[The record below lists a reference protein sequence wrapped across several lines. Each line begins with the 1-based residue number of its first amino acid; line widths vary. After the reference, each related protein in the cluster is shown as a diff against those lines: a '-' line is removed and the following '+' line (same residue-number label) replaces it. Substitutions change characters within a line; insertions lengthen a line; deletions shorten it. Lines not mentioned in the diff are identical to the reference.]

1 MRHPS
6 LKRNG
11 PTLCLRHNADPKPL
25 TFQERLTVM
34 STHSSSAP
42 EREATPHATN
52 QTISDAIKRRAQS
65 LINDRTIDAG
75 DRAFIRYAL
84 ATNDAPGLSELVR
97 RADAGEPIID
107 ESCVLAASDEI
118 STEEKLERLAAMI
131 CQAGA
136 QPETRSAALL
146 VLMSTLENSTEPK
159 VLANHVKH
167 IAFTRCGELNCFGMV
182 DAQIAAIES
191 ELLVN

>member
-1 MRHPS
+1 M
-6 LKRNG
+6 L
-11 PTLCLRHNADPKPL
+11 
-25 TFQERLTVM
+25 
-34 STHSSSAP
+34 
-42 EREATPHATN
+42 EA
-52 QTISDAIKRRAQS
+52 
-65 LINDRTIDAG
+65 ND
-75 DRAFIRYAL
+75 
-84 ATNDAPGLSELVR
+84 
-97 RADAGEPIID
+97 
-107 ESCVLAASDEI
+107 DEI
-118 STEEKLERLAAMI
+118 SIEEKLERLAAMI

-146 VLMSTLENSTEPK
+146 VLMSTIENSMEPK

>member
-1 MRHPS
+1 
-6 LKRNG
+6 
-11 PTLCLRHNADPKPL
+11 
-25 TFQERLTVM
+25 M

-42 EREATPHATN
+42 ERQATPHATNSTTN

-65 LINDRTIDAG
+65 LIKDRTIDAG
-75 DRAFIRYAL
+75 DRAYISYAL
-84 ATNDAPGLSELVR
+84 ATDDTVGLSELVR

-107 ESCVLAASDEI
+107 DSHLLQANDEI
-118 STEEKLERLAAMI
+118 STEEKVEQLAAMI
-131 CQAGA
+131 CQAGG
-136 QPETRSAALL
+136 QLETRSAALL

-182 DAQIAAIES
+182 DAQIAAIEI
-191 ELLVN
+191 ELLAN

>member
-1 MRHPS
+1 
-6 LKRNG
+6 
-11 PTLCLRHNADPKPL
+11 
-25 TFQERLTVM
+25 M
-34 STHSSSAP
+34 STHSSSAH

-52 QTISDAIKRRAQS
+52 STTNNSISDAIRRRAHS
-65 LINDRTIDAG
+65 LIKDRTIDAS

-84 ATNDAPGLSELVR
+84 ATDDAPGLSELVR

-107 ESCVLAASDEI
+107 ESCMLEADDEL
-118 STEEKLERLAAMI
+118 STEEKVERLAAMI

-136 QPETRSAALL
+136 QPEIRSAALL

-159 VLANHVKH
+159 LLANHLKH
-167 IAFTRCGELNCFGMV
+167 LAFTRCGELNCFGMV

-191 ELLVN
+191 ELGVEKFVLDRGPHVHRNEASTGQEPGRRLK

>member
-1 MRHPS
+1 
-6 LKRNG
+6 
-11 PTLCLRHNADPKPL
+11 
-25 TFQERLTVM
+25 M

-42 EREATPHATN
+42 ERQATPHATN
-52 QTISDAIKRRAQS
+52 STTNNTFSDAIKRRAQS
-65 LINDRTIDAG
+65 LIKDRTIDES

-97 RADAGEPIID
+97 RVDAGEPVID
-107 ESCVLAASDEI
+107 ESCVLEANDEI

-131 CQAGA
+131 CQAGD
-136 QPETRSAALL
+136 QPETRAAALL
-146 VLMSTLENSTEPK
+146 VLMSILENSTEPK

-167 IAFTRCGELNCFGMV
+167 IAFTRCGELNCYGMV
-182 DAQIAAIES
+182 DVQIATIES

>member
-1 MRHPS
+1 
-6 LKRNG
+6 
-11 PTLCLRHNADPKPL
+11 
-25 TFQERLTVM
+25 M

-42 EREATPHATN
+42 ERQATPHATN
-52 QTISDAIKRRAQS
+52 STNTISDAIKRRAQS

-84 ATNDAPGLSELVR
+84 ATDDAPGLSELVR

-107 ESCVLAASDEI
+107 ESCMLEASDEI
-118 STEEKLERLAAMI
+118 STEEKLEQLAAMI
-131 CQAGA
+131 CQAGS

-159 VLANHVKH
+159 VLAYHVKH

-182 DAQIAAIES
+182 DAQIVAIES
-191 ELLVN
+191 ELL

>member
-1 MRHPS
+1 
-6 LKRNG
+6 
-11 PTLCLRHNADPKPL
+11 
-25 TFQERLTVM
+25 
-34 STHSSSAP
+34 
-42 EREATPHATN
+42 
-52 QTISDAIKRRAQS
+52 
-65 LINDRTIDAG
+65 
-75 DRAFIRYAL
+75 
-84 ATNDAPGLSELVR
+84 VR
-97 RADAGEPIID
+97 RADAGEAIID
-107 ESCVLAASDEI
+107 DSYMLEADDEI

-131 CQAGA
+131 CQVGG

-182 DAQIAAIES
+182 DAQIAAIET

>member
-1 MRHPS
+1 
-6 LKRNG
+6 
-11 PTLCLRHNADPKPL
+11 
-25 TFQERLTVM
+25 M

-42 EREATPHATN
+42 ERQATPHATNSTTN

-65 LINDRTIDAG
+65 LIKDRTIDAS
-75 DRAFIRYAL
+75 DRAYISFAL
-84 ATNDAPGLSELVR
+84 ATDDTSGLSELVR

-107 ESCVLAASDEI
+107 ESCVLEADDEI

-131 CQAGA
+131 FQAGS
-136 QPETRSAALL
+136 PLETRSAALL

-159 VLANHVKH
+159 VLANHIKH
-167 IAFTRCGELNCFGMV
+167 IAFTRCGELNCYGMV

-191 ELLVN
+191 ELLASTIAD

>member
-1 MRHPS
+1 
-6 LKRNG
+6 
-11 PTLCLRHNADPKPL
+11 
-25 TFQERLTVM
+25 M

-42 EREATPHATN
+42 ERQATPHATN
-52 QTISDAIKRRAQS
+52 SNNTINDAVRRRAQS
-65 LINDRTIDAG
+65 LINDRAIDAS

-97 RADAGEPIID
+97 CADAGEPIID
-107 ESCVLAASDEI
+107 ESYMPEVNDEI
-118 STEEKLERLAAMI
+118 STEEKIERLAEMI
-131 CQAGA
+131 CQAGG
-136 QPETRSAALL
+136 QLETRSAALL

-167 IAFTRCGELNCFGMV
+167 LAFTRCGELNCFGMV

-191 ELLVN
+191 ELLAD

>member
-1 MRHPS
+1 
-6 LKRNG
+6 
-11 PTLCLRHNADPKPL
+11 
-25 TFQERLTVM
+25 M

-42 EREATPHATN
+42 ERGATPYATN
-52 QTISDAIKRRAQS
+52 NTISDAIKRRAQS
-65 LINDRTIDAG
+65 LINDRTIDAS

-84 ATNDAPGLSELVR
+84 ATNDTPGLSELVR
-97 RADAGEPIID
+97 RVDAGEPVID
-107 ESCVLAASDEI
+107 ESCVLEADDEI

-146 VLMSTLENSTEPK
+146 VLMSTLENSSEPK

-182 DAQIAAIES
+182 DSQIAALKI
-191 ELLVN
+191 ELLAN

>member
-1 MRHPS
+1 MR
-6 LKRNG
+6 L
-11 PTLCLRHNADPKPL
+11 
-25 TFQERLTVM
+25 
-34 STHSSSAP
+34 
-42 EREATPHATN
+42 
-52 QTISDAIKRRAQS
+52 RRARS
-65 LINDRTIDAG
+65 LINDRTIDEN
-75 DRAFIRYAL
+75 DRAFISYAL
-84 ATNDAPGLSELVR
+84 ATNDTPGLSELVR

-107 ESCVLAASDEI
+107 ESCLLEADDEI

-131 CQAGA
+131 FQAGS

-159 VLANHVKH
+159 VLANYVKH

-182 DAQIAAIES
+182 DAQIASIES

>member
-1 MRHPS
+1 M
-6 LKRNG
+6 
-11 PTLCLRHNADPKPL
+11 T
-25 TFQERLTVM
+25 
-34 STHSSSAP
+34 THSSSAP
-42 EREATPHATN
+42 ERQATPHATN
-52 QTISDAIKRRAQS
+52 STTNNSINDAIKRRAQL
-65 LINDRTIDAG
+65 LINDTTIEAS

-84 ATNDAPGLSELVR
+84 ATDDAAGLSELVR
-97 RADAGEPIID
+97 RADAGEPVID
-107 ESCVLAASDEI
+107 ESCLLEANDEI
-118 STEEKLERLAAMI
+118 STEEKLEQLAAMI
-131 CQAGA
+131 CQAGS

-167 IAFTRCGELNCFGMV
+167 LAFTRCGELNCFGMV

>member
-1 MRHPS
+1 
-6 LKRNG
+6 
-11 PTLCLRHNADPKPL
+11 
-25 TFQERLTVM
+25 M

-42 EREATPHATN
+42 ERQATPHATNSTTN

-65 LINDRTIDAG
+65 LINDRTINAS
-75 DRAFIRYAL
+75 DRAFISYAL
-84 ATNDAPGLSELVR
+84 ATDDASGLSELVR

-107 ESCVLAASDEI
+107 ESCLLEANDEI

-131 CQAGA
+131 CQAGS
-136 QPETRSAALL
+136 QPGTRWAALL
-146 VLMSTLENSTEPK
+146 VLMSTLENSTQPK
-159 VLANHVKH
+159 VFANHVKH

-191 ELLVN
+191 ELLVNSPC

>member
-1 MRHPS
+1 
-6 LKRNG
+6 
-11 PTLCLRHNADPKPL
+11 
-25 TFQERLTVM
+25 M
-34 STHSSSAP
+34 STHGSRAP

-52 QTISDAIKRRAQS
+52 STTNQTISEAIKRRAKS
-65 LINDRTIDAG
+65 LINDRTIDAD
-75 DRAFIRYAL
+75 DRAYIRYAL
-84 ATNDAPGLSELVR
+84 ATNDAAGLSELVR
-97 RADAGEPIID
+97 RADAGEPIIED
-107 ESCVLAASDEI
+107 SYLLEANDEI

-131 CQAGA
+131 CQAGG
-136 QPETRSAALL
+136 QPETISAALL
-146 VLMSTLENSTEPK
+146 VLMSTLENSSEPK

>member
-1 MRHPS
+1 
-6 LKRNG
+6 
-11 PTLCLRHNADPKPL
+11 
-25 TFQERLTVM
+25 M

-42 EREATPHATN
+42 ERQATPHATNSTTN
-52 QTISDAIKRRAQS
+52 QTISDAIKRRAKS
-65 LINDRTIDAG
+65 LIKDTTIDAS
-75 DRAFIRYAL
+75 DRSFIQYAL
-84 ATNDAPGLSELVR
+84 ATDDASGLSELVR

-107 ESCVLAASDEI
+107 DSYLLEANDEI

-131 CQAGA
+131 CQAGS

-159 VLANHVKH
+159 LFANHVKH

-182 DAQIAAIES
+182 DTQIAAIES

>member
-1 MRHPS
+1 
-6 LKRNG
+6 
-11 PTLCLRHNADPKPL
+11 
-25 TFQERLTVM
+25 M

-42 EREATPHATN
+42 ERQATPHATN
-52 QTISDAIKRRAQS
+52 STTSQTISDAIKRRAQS
-65 LINDRTIDAG
+65 LINDRAIDAS

-84 ATNDAPGLSELVR
+84 ATDDTSGLSELVR
-97 RADAGEPIID
+97 RADAGEPVID
-107 ESCVLAASDEI
+107 DSCMLEAHDEI

-136 QPETRSAALL
+136 QPETRAAALL

-159 VLANHVKH
+159 LLANHLKH
-167 IAFTRCGELNCFGMV
+167 LAFTRCGELNCFGMV

-191 ELLVN
+191 ELLAN

>member
-1 MRHPS
+1 
-6 LKRNG
+6 
-11 PTLCLRHNADPKPL
+11 
-25 TFQERLTVM
+25 M
-34 STHSSSAP
+34 STHSSAQLRD
-42 EREATPHATN
+42 ETPQPTTSITN
-52 QTISDAIKRRAQS
+52 KPISDAVRRRAQS

-84 ATNDAPGLSELVR
+84 ATNDAAGLSELVR

-107 ESCVLAASDEI
+107 ESHLLEADDEI

-131 CQAGA
+131 FQVGSLL
-136 QPETRSAALL
+136 ETRSAALL

-159 VLANHVKH
+159 VLANYVKH
-167 IAFTRCGELNCFGMV
+167 IAFTRCGELNCYGMV

-191 ELLVN
+191 ELLASTIAD